1 MERPNQTVVE
11 LWIGSVCYNLLAMVI
26 GIWFV
31 QDKPAWMVGILAGCL
46 MSCYLSYH
54 MARSIA
60 RSLDNEAGASRIMR
74 VSSLLRY
81 GLVVLLLLVAY
92 YMPHVN
98 PIATF
103 FGLMGL
109 KAAAYLW
116 PLTHRVISSFR
127 KSEEEVGEK

>member
-1 MERPNQTVVE
+1 MKGPNQTVVE
-11 LWIGSVCYNLLAMVI
+11 LWAGSSIYNLLALII
-26 GIWFV
+26 GICFV
-31 QDKPAWMVGILAGCL
+31 QDKPAWAFGILVGCL
-46 MSCYLSYH
+46 MTCYLSYH
-54 MARSIA
+54 MARSIE

-92 YMPHVN
+92 YLPHVN

-103 FGLMGL
+103 VGLMGL

-116 PLTHRVISSFR
+116 PLTHKILSSFR
-127 KSEEEVGEK
+127 KSEEEVQK

>member
-11 LWIGSVCYNLLAMVI
+11 LWIGSACYNLLALVI

-31 QDKPAWMVGILAGCL
+31 QDKLAWLFGILIGCL
-46 MSCYLSYH
+46 MTCYLSYH
-54 MARSIA
+54 MARSIE
-60 RSLDNEAGASRIMR
+60 RSMDNEAGASRIMR

-92 YMPHVN
+92 YVPHVN

-103 FGLMGL
+103 VGLMGL

-116 PLTHRVISSFR
+116 PLTHKMISSFR
-127 KSEEEVGEK
+127 KSEEEVQK